1 MLQIH
6 AIELRSLLVSHSVGV
21 VVASGH
27 NAAIDPAIICIPT
40 LPTAFSG
47 TEGHFPA
54 LDNTQGL
61 TRRDLPQGIAS
72 KSCPIHPKE
81 RVVAMM

>member
-6 AIELRSLLVSHSVGV
+6 AIQLRSLLVSHSVGI

-27 NAAIDPAIICIPT
+27 NAAVDRAIICIPS
-40 LPTAFSG
+40 LPPAFSG

-54 LDNTQGL
+54 LDNTERL

-72 KSCPIHPKE
+72 KSCPIHPKKKSE
-81 RVVAMM
+81 LWR